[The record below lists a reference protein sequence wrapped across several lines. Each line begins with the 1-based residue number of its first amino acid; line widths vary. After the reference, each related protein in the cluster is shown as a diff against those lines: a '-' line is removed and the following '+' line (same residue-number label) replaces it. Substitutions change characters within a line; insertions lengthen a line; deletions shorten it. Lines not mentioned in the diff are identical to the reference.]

1 MTLAV
6 LTDGMP
12 PELGEVLIA
21 IDAIALTVFFG
32 MLYSVEISAVWRRL
46 AKWLTPSHL
55 VARCRQWLAA
65 HKASH

>member
-12 PELGEVLIA
+12 PELGEVLVA
-21 IDAIALTVFFG
+21 IDAIALTVFFS

-46 AKWLTPSHL
+46 LKWITPSL
-55 VARCRQWLAA
+55 LLARCRQWLSA